1 MATSESFK
9 DFVLENLKS
18 ALEDTAYHFSAKK
31 MFGEYCIY
39 VIVGESVPK
48 PIFLLCD
55 EVLFVKKF
63 EILKPLLESA
73 PLGFPYAGA
82 KESYILDVDSL
93 ETLRE
98 VVLALAPTLPTPK
111 PKKPKQRKTSKR
123 ATK

>member
-1 MATSESFK
+1 MPTSESFK
-9 DFVLENLKS
+9 DFVLENLNS
-18 ALEDTAYHFSAKK
+18 ALEDTAYRFSAKK

-55 EVLFVKKF
+55 EVLFVKQF

-73 PLGFPYAGA
+73 PLGFPYVGA

-98 VVLALAPTLPTPK
+98 VVLTLAPTLPTPK

>member
-9 DFVLENLKS
+9 DFVLENLNS
-18 ALEDTAYHFSAKK
+18 ALEDTPYHFSAKK

-39 VIVGESVPK
+39 VVDRGESVPK

-55 EVLFVKKF
+55 EMLYVKQF

-82 KESYILDVDSL
+82 KESYILDVDSYT
-93 ETLRE
+93 TLRE
-98 VVLALAPTLPTPK
+98 VVLTLAPTLPMPK
-111 PKKPKQRKTSKR
+111 PKKPKKNK
-123 ATK
+123 A

>member
-18 ALEDTAYHFSAKK
+18 VLEDTPYTFSAKK

-39 VIVGESVPK
+39 MIDRGESVPK

-55 EVLFVKKF
+55 EMLYVKLF

-82 KESYILDVDSL
+82 KESYILDVDSYT
-93 ETLRE
+93 TLRE
-98 VVLALAPTLPTPK
+98 VVLTLAPALPMPK
-111 PKKPKQRKTSKR
+111 PKKSKKNK
-123 ATK
+123 A